1 MRKSIYT
8 NSYKPIN
15 RKIKHKPQNQIQGM
29 IKMNKILIIGIFL
42 LIASLGLS
50 CVQATKVPNDTTINE
65 QTQIKNIEKTSTI
78 NQKIEKDNENNNT
91 LNQNSIQTQDN
102 RKQLR
107 QPTESIKQGIIPKIP
122 IKPEKLLFP

>member
-65 QTQIKNIEKTSTI
+65 QTQIKNIEKY
-78 NQKIEKDNENNNT
+78 NENNNT